1 MTLVATIICFFATL
15 AEPLSEVEV
24 WNRGVDAY
32 RDGEVTNA
40 LAVLRPLL
48 LSKDYG
54 ARAGE
59 IVAALEFQLGN
70 REAAADAA
78 QIALRAHPKDA
89 RALRNF
95 ARAVSGIAEARENR
109 HIDEVLKANAG
120 KDASALLKAATDD
133 IRKLFTESGVYRTNA
148 APQAVKLADAYSAR
162 AEKLADL
169 LLPVREAIGNSV
181 TNELQ
186 AASILADIENVRDLT
201 LKAAK
206 ELSDLDGNA
215 YSSLSEVEH
224 GFTRFRKMTAMPP
237 DAIDED
243 IIAQSNAWQDVESFN
258 GRDWQ
263 HEALD
268 YTRAFRAKFPMW
280 ARAYEQ
286 QAEANTNQP
295 PFTAEAQAKISA
307 LATEVEKLQLECCE
321 KHLPPSQEEAI
332 RLLIE
337 IRDLLPKG
345 QGSGQ
350 GAGGAQSP
358 EPSQAQ
364 AEEQEQPEN
373 SSEEAAQAEEEAAPQ
388 EEEKG
393 GTEEEESK
401 DDAEVE
407 AILKKAQERTDE
419 HEADKK
425 ARMRKMQLPPNE
437 RDW

>member
-1 MTLVATIICFFATL
+1 MNVINLLFTCLILASS
-15 AEPLSEVEV
+15 AEPIGEVEA
-24 WNRGVDAY
+24 WNQGVEAY
-32 RDGEVTNA
+32 RKGEVTNA
-40 LAVLRPLL
+40 LQVLRPLL

-59 IVAALEFQLGN
+59 IVAALESKLGN
-70 REAAADAA
+70 QEASAQAA

-89 RALRNF
+89 RARRNY
-95 ARAVSGIAEARENR
+95 ARAVAGIAEARETK
-109 HIDEVLKANAG
+109 HINEVLKASEG
-120 KDASALLKAATDD
+120 KDASALLKAATEDV
-133 IRKLFTESGVYRTNA
+133 RKLFTESGVYRTNA

-186 AASILADIENVRDLT
+186 AASILADIENVRVLT
-201 LKAAK
+201 MKAAK

-243 IIAQSNAWQDVESFN
+243 LIAQSNAWQDVESFN
-258 GRDWQ
+258 RRDWQ
-263 HEALD
+263 HDALD

-286 QAEANTNQP
+286 QAQADTNQP
-295 PFTAEAQAKISA
+295 PFTAEAQAKVSA

-345 QGSGQ
+345 KGSGQ
-350 GAGGAQSP
+350 GAGGAESP
-358 EPSQAQ
+358 KPNESQDQPEAQAQ
-364 AEEQEQPEN
+364 SEAQDQPEN
-373 SSEEAAQAEEEAAPQ
+373 SDEGETPQEAEEPQ
-388 EEEKG
+388 E
-393 GTEEEESK
+393 
-401 DDAEVE
+401 DAEVE

-425 ARMRKMQLPPNE
+425 ARMRKASLPPNE